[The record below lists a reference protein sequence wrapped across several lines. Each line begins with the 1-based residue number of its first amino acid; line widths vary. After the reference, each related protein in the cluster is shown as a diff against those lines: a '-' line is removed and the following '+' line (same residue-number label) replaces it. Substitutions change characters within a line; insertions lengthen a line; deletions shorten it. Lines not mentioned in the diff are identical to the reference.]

1 MDSIE
6 NSNTKD
12 SARAP
17 MHEFGMAQSIVEY
30 ALTEAE
36 GKKAAR
42 VTEIH
47 VDVGEL
53 TMIDRRVL
61 SHALRLLLTGPKL
74 EGCKVIVRKKEVKFV
89 CRKCGAVSSME
100 EVMTQL
106 QEVPEEL
113 LVREPDSREIPLHFL
128 PSLYPAFVHCPKCGS
143 ADLEVK
149 EGEDISIRRMVLE

>member
-1 MDSIE
+1 
-6 NSNTKD
+6 
-12 SARAP
+12 

-30 ALTEAE
+30 AISEAE
-36 GKKAAR
+36 GRKAAR
-42 VTEIH
+42 VAEIR

-74 EGCKVIVRKKEVKFV
+74 EGCRVLVRKKGVKFV
-89 CRKCGAVSSME
+89 CRKCAALWSME
-100 EVMTQL
+100 EATKQL
-106 QEVPEEL
+106 QKLPEEL
-113 LVREPDSREIPLHFL
+113 LVREPDSREVPLHFL

-149 EGEDISIRRMVLE
+149 EGQDVSIGRMVLE

>member
-1 MDSIE
+1 
-6 NSNTKD
+6 
-12 SARAP
+12 

-30 ALTEAE
+30 TLSEAE
-36 GKKAAR
+36 RKKAAR

-89 CRKCGAVSSME
+89 CRKCGAPWSMKE
-100 EVMTQL
+100 AMTQL

-113 LVREPDSREIPLHFL
+113 LVREPDSREVPLHFL

-143 ADLEVK
+143 ADLIVK
-149 EGEDISIRRMVLE
+149 EGEDISIRRMVIE

>member
-1 MDSIE
+1 
-6 NSNTKD
+6 
-12 SARAP
+12 

-30 ALTEAE
+30 ALSEAE

-42 VTEIH
+42 VAEIQ

-61 SHALRLLLTGPKL
+61 SRALRLLLTGPKL
-74 EGCKVIVRKKEVKFV
+74 EGCKVLVRKKGVKFV
-89 CRKCGAVSSME
+89 CRRCEGLSSME
-100 EVMTQL
+100 EAMKQL
-106 QEVPEEL
+106 RDVPEEL
-113 LVREPDSREIPLHFL
+113 LVREPDSREVPLHFL

-149 EGEDISIRRMVLE
+149 EGEDVSIRRMVLE